1 MSQSFRH
8 ARLLQQFRTADG
20 TVEDLARAWASMD
33 GKREIFDAEKSMS
46 AAEIEDGAYLWQQA
60 IRRGVG
66 GAEQPAHEKLAE
78 ARARSR
84 LEKDH

>member
-1 MSQSFRH
+1 MPREDCAGRSTRVTVRAIARNTDAEAAVSHSFRH

-46 AAEIEDGAYLWQQA
+46 
-60 IRRGVG
+60 V
-66 GAEQPAHEKLAE
+66 
-78 ARARSR
+78 RSKKE
-84 LEKDH
+84 LT